1 MTDEFLPVQFRW
13 TALAA
18 SWVVAIYGI
27 YLLVQV
33 IRRIRVSER
42 DVGSGWWLGGALCIG
57 TGIWAQTFLG
67 LAAVHWPIKVGYVP
81 EVVLASW
88 LPAVVISAAVIWM
101 FCQPG
106 LKWLQRVTGGGVFG
120 LGLGLLVV
128 VDVAAMVLRPHVA
141 WDTARVITGLS
152 LILAGC
158 AAGSI
163 LIRREL
169 LRNEVSEVRT
179 LLLAV
184 SVGTL
189 LRLGQS
195 ALVAA
200 VTLAPGTVCL
210 SVDQLSGD
218 ALGWILS
225 ATVLM
230 LFVLVHMG
238 TLLDARS
245 RSRQEQLV
253 QSLKKAQTDLV
264 AASFRDAHTGL
275 LNRLGFEE
283 QLKRVLNQ
291 TAPAPERATVLRISL
306 DGFRAFVDTYG
317 HTLGDNSIRHLSAR
331 LLGLV
336 RDHDVLARSDNDE
349 FLLLCVGLGDPHV
362 ASQLAQRLS
371 EALREPCM
379 IDEVDISLTCSIGI
393 AQYPESTNAAQLLA
407 HSMDAMQTARNAG
420 GAVYCFFERGMDR
433 RGAEQ
438 VDMQRDLRHAIERG
452 ELMLHFQPK
461 LRPSGE
467 LAGVE
472 ALLRWTHPQRGS
484 VSPAAFIPV
493 AERFGL
499 IGELGLWVLEEA
511 CRHVRGWMDA
521 GQDIPVAVN
530 ISAHQLRQPDLP
542 QRVRDALV
550 RNNVPPRMLI
560 LEITEST
567 AMDDIDASIRV
578 FDMLADIGVQLSI
591 DDFGTGYSSLS
602 YLRRLPAKQLKIDR
616 AFVRDLDSSP
626 DAQAIVEA
634 VVRLSHALG
643 LKVVAEGVETQPQAD
658 ILIRFA
664 CDELQGFLYAKPMP
678 DSALQGWLAQRA
690 SLPTVAAN
698 AEDISSPSVVA

>member
-1 MTDEFLPVQFRW
+1 MTDEFLPVQFNW
-13 TALAA
+13 AALTA

-27 YLLVQV
+27 FLLIQV
-33 IRRIRVSER
+33 VRRIRVSER

-57 TGIWAQTFLG
+57 TGVWAQTFLG
-67 LAAVHWPIKVGYVP
+67 LVAAQWSVRVGYVP
-81 EVVLASW
+81 SVVLASW
-88 LPAVVISAAVIWM
+88 LPAVVISAAVIWL
-101 FCQPG
+101 FCQPA
-106 LKWLQRVTGGGVFG
+106 LRWTSRLIGGATFG
-120 LGLGLLVV
+120 LGLSLLVV
-128 VDVAAMVLRPHVA
+128 VDVAAMVMHPRVEWDSRWATSGVA
-141 WDTARVITGLS
+141 
-152 LILAGC
+152 LILVGC
-158 AAGSI
+158 AFGSI
-163 LIRREL
+163 MFRKDLAR
-169 LRNEVSEVRT
+169 SESGVVYT
-179 LLLAV
+179 LLLSAV
-184 SVGTL
+184 VGSM
-189 LRLGQS
+189 LRLGQT
-195 ALVAA
+195 ALVSA
-200 VTLAPGTVCL
+200 VVIPLGAQCL
-210 SVDQLSGD
+210 SVDQLSG
-218 ALGWILS
+218 GSIEWILS
-225 ATVLM
+225 GTVMM

-238 TLLDARS
+238 TRLDART
-245 RSRQEQLV
+245 RSRQDQLV
-253 QSLKKAQTDLV
+253 QSLKQAQNDLET
-264 AASFRDAHTGL
+264 AAYRDAHTGL
-275 LNRLGFEE
+275 LNRLGFEK
-283 QLKRVLNQ
+283 QLKRMLQEGAQSV
-291 TAPAPERATVLRISL
+291 ERATVLRISL
-306 DGFRAFVDTYG
+306 DGCRAFVDTYG
-317 HTLGDNSIRHLSAR
+317 HSLGDNLIRHLATR
-331 LLGLV
+331 LRGLV
-336 RDHDVLARSDNDE
+336 RDRDVLARSDSDE

-362 ASQLAQRLS
+362 ATQLAQRLS

-379 IDEVDISLTCSIGI
+379 IDEVDISLTSSIGI
-393 AQYPESTNAAQLLA
+393 AQYPDSASAEQLLA

-438 VDMQRDLRHAIERG
+438 VDMQRDLRHAIARN

-461 LRPSGE
+461 LRPNGE

-484 VSPAAFIPV
+484 VSPGAFIPV

-499 IGELGLWVLEEA
+499 IGELGLWVLDEA
-511 CRHVRGWMDA
+511 CRHVRMWMDA
-521 GQDIPVAVN
+521 GQEIPVAVN

-658 ILIRFA
+658 ILIRYA

-698 AEDISSPSVVA
+698 AEDMSSPSVVA